1 MQTIVRPRLALA
13 GCATALLAACVY
25 APVMQRSVG
34 FDQHPGVM
42 VEVWQQYDAYGGA
55 YSTNTL
61 VNRSGMDKCAW
72 AEGQPS
78 RLLRNGESWQ
88 VPPGNIGVANV
99 VAMDPGC
106 ADARNQP
113 R

>member
-1 MQTIVRPRLALA
+1 MKTIARARLVPAALA
-13 GCATALLAACVY
+13 AALVSACVY
-25 APVMQRSVG
+25 APIMQRSFG
-34 FDQHPGVM
+34 FEQHPGVT

-61 VNRSGMDKCAW
+61 VNRSGADKCAW

-99 VAMDPGC
+99 VAWDPNC
-106 ADARNQP
+106 SDARNQ